1 MIAVDGE
8 AASKLC
14 DTLKAGLPQWL
25 DPCSIGNNLMA
36 ELIWTAIAIML
47 AFFVSFYLLS
57 SNRNARFRFFGLT
70 RRHPS
75 ACIFVSNVFVQS
87 ASALE
92 PVTNGYRGPAISQ
105 LEYEAAI
112 QIQKKLT
119 EKPIAVILEPLQNLI
134 DKHICRYRDV
144 EAEIRLSPRPLG
156 NDPFTADLL
165 ERSVAS
171 NLVDGANIAIG
182 SQIYNSVTK
191 WYLEHHLPD
200 PTQAYESWFSIARN
214 ERSERIIARVNNTGG
229 NVELPRIIG
238 DGQDSIEPAFVVRI
252 HHRGKT
258 VFLCAGIADWATAA
272 SVRYLVSQW
281 KFLHRAMRDRDF
293 GVALAFRRS
302 EVSGTCN
309 LTTSEP
315 FGLKPSSKSAGSP
328 SIR

>member
-1 MIAVDGE
+1 M
-8 AASKLC
+8 
-14 DTLKAGLPQWL
+14 
-25 DPCSIGNNLMA
+25 DPCSIGNNLAA
-36 ELIWTAIAIML
+36 ELIWTAFVVGL
-47 AFFVSFYLLS
+47 ALSVSLYLLYG
-57 SNRNARFRFFGLT
+57 NRNARFRFFGLT

-105 LEYEAAI
+105 LEYEAAV

-144 EAEIRLSPRPLG
+144 EAEIRLSPRPPG
-156 NDPFTADLL
+156 DEVFTTDLL

-182 SQIYNSVTK
+182 SQIYNSVAK
-191 WYLEHHLPD
+191 WYLEQYLRD
-200 PTQAYESWFSIARN
+200 PAEAYEEWFSITRN
-214 ERSERIIARVNNTGG
+214 ERNERVIARVNSAGG

-238 DGQDSIEPAFVVRI
+238 DGQDSIEPAFIMRMQ
-252 HHRGKT
+252 HRERA
-258 VFLCAGIADWATAA
+258 VFLCAGITDWATAA

-281 KFLHRAMRDRDF
+281 KFLHKAMRDRDF

-302 EVSGTCN
+302 DVAGTCN
-309 LTTSEP
+309 LTMSEP
-315 FGLKPSSKSAGSP
+315 FGLKPGRKSAGP
-328 SIR
+328 QAVR